1 MRNYAYLIGLF
12 ALMTADA
19 AFAGTG
25 GAAMPWDDA
34 LTGLQKNLSGPTAG
48 VISIVAV
55 FAAGAALI
63 FGGEMGEF
71 TKRLIYTV
79 IAVSL
84 LVGGNALLTSL
95 GILGALV

>member
-1 MRNYAYLIGLF
+1 MRKYVVLF
-12 ALMTADA
+12 ALFGLMAADT

-25 GAAMPWDDA
+25 GAAMPWDSA

-79 IAVSL
+79 IAVAL
-84 LVGGNALLTSL
+84 LVGGNAMLTSL